1 MEPCENA
8 DADSIGLAQALRFC
22 MNNKPPGDLHPTL
35 SGETVECWARAYV
48 RSKANYAFEAFS
60 L

>member
-1 MEPCENA
+1 MEPCANA

-22 MNNKPPGDLHPTL
+22 MNNKPPGDPYPTL
-35 SGETVECWARAYV
+35 SGETVERWARAYV
-48 RSKANYAFEAFS
+48 RSKANYC